1 MKLTV
6 KSNQSLMDMA
16 VEHCGAFEAVV
27 DLAFANDISIT
38 DALETASEIEE
49 TDVFDEKTAKLFGN
63 LFNKPATALSAEDE
77 DLLADDGHGP
87 FDDTFDDTF
96 DN

>member
-1 MKLTV
+1 MIKV
-6 KSNQSLMDMA
+6 KNNQCLFDVA
-16 VEHCGAFEAVV
+16 IEHFGAFDAVV
-27 DLAFANDISIT
+27 ELAFANDISIT
-38 DALETASEIEE
+38 DSLEAAAELSEVDILE
-49 TDVFDEKTAKLFGN
+49 EKTAKLFGN